1 MGSKKQGG
9 GGTREPVEDSS
20 NNVTRWS
27 CSTITI
33 STTHRSSKRQRQ
45 HHSAT
50 RANNT
55 IQSKDSF
62 RFQGKDNTRL
72 NTLLLQGGNGIC
84 SQSEAEW
91 DESCEFYRYRCH
103 DELWETKSD
112 VTFL

>member
-62 RFQGKDNTRL
+62 RFQGKDKTRF
-72 NTLLLQGGNGIC
+72 NTLFNVEMEYVHNQKNGMNQVNFTGI
-84 SQSEAEW
+84 AAMMN
-91 DESCEFYRYRCH
+91 CERQTVMSHF
-103 DELWETKSD
+103 
-112 VTFL
+112 